1 MQDLLSRLTIDS
13 RRLLYFYHVAKN
25 GSFSRAEAAVQAPQ
39 PVISRHLQKLEEE
52 IGAKLLERNGRGV
65 TLTRIGEVLYS
76 RAEPILRAMEE
87 AIAEIDLAK
96 RSPAGR
102 IRIAAPATVMSL
114 YMPEV
119 VRRFRRDKPDVEL
132 IAMQALTGEVYE
144 KLVTNRV
151 DLGLVQEVLNP
162 SRFEAHR
169 LLAEPMVCAVSKDH
183 ALASKRDISR
193 KKLVDFD
200 MVLPSHT
207 HGLRELIDEYFA
219 GDDLQAVTPLQIDS
233 VPLIREIVA
242 GGEHATILPQS
253 TCMLEFDA
261 ERFSFVTL
269 EPSFSRTL
277 YVAHA
282 RDLASNSECLL
293 LRKHLQDVVNEK
305 LVEAKAAA

>member
-1 MQDLLSRLTIDS
+1 MRDLLSRLTMDS

-39 PVISRHLQKLEEE
+39 PVISRHIQKLEEE
-52 IGAKLLERNGRGV
+52 LGVQLLDRNGRGV
-65 TLTRIGEVLYS
+65 TLTRIGELLYD
-76 RAEPILRAMEE
+76 RTEPILRAMEE

-96 RSPAGR
+96 RSPGGM
-102 IRIAAPATVMSL
+102 IRIAAPATVMTL
-114 YMPEV
+114 YMPEAIK
-119 VRRFRRDKPDVEL
+119 RFRRDKPDVEL
-132 IAMQALTGEVYE
+132 IAIQALTGEVYE
-144 KLVTNRV
+144 KLVSNRV

-162 SRFEAHR
+162 SRFEAHP

-183 ALASKRDISR
+183 ALASKRSISR
-193 KKLVDFD
+193 KKLADFD

-207 HGLRELIDEYFA
+207 HGLRELIDKYFA
-219 GDDLQAVTPLQIDS
+219 EDDLRAVTPLQVDS

-242 GGEHATILPQS
+242 GGEQVTILPQS

-269 EPSFSRTL
+269 VPAFTRSL

-293 LRKHLQDVVNEK
+293 FRKHLQDVVNEK
-305 LVEAKAAA
+305 LVEAHAAP